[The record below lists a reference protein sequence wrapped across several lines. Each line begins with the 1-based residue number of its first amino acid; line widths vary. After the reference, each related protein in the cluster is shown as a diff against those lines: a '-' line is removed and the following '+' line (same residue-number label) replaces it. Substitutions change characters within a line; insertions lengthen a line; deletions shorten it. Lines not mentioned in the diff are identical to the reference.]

1 MKREIS
7 GLYLVVDPKMG
18 MEYLESRVSAIV
30 KGGISVIQ
38 VWDHWDENQD
48 KIAFITK
55 LRSLAGDVPVI
66 INNDLGLALAT
77 NTDGVHFDQLDQVPD
92 AIPEQLMIG
101 VTLSD
106 RVDWESLNRR
116 PVDYIS
122 FCSMFPSSSTDT
134 CDLVDFQVVREAK
147 EKFHGSVFA
156 SGGIS
161 LDNADQIL
169 DLGVSGIALISGL
182 LKAKDPE
189 KTTKAFV
196 DKLIKK

>member
-1 MKREIS
+1 MKKEIS

-38 VWDHWDENQD
+38 VWDHWDKNQD
-48 KIAFITK
+48 KMTFITK
-55 LRSLAGDVPVI
+55 LRSLAGGVPVI
-66 INNDLGLALAT
+66 INNDLGLALTT
-77 NTDGVHFDQLDQVPD
+77 NADGVHFDRLDQVPD
-92 AIPEQLMIG
+92 AMPEQLMVG

-106 RVDWESLNRR
+106 RVDWGSLNKR

-134 CDLVDFQVVREAK
+134 CALVDFQVVREAK
-147 EKFHGSVFA
+147 DKFYGSVFA

-189 KTTKAFV
+189 KATKAFV
-196 DKLIKK
+196 DKLNKK